1 MCDNVKHVNL
11 KKNEK
16 MEFNSLFYGISNA
29 IFAIIG
35 LVFGIFFIGA
45 PCLAFIYL
53 SGIWTCLSVI
63 HFASYVNTRRT
74 KTTSGKQSN
83 A

>member
-1 MCDNVKHVNL
+1 
-11 KKNEK
+11 

-35 LVFGIFFIGA
+35 LIMGIFFAGF
-45 PCLAFIYL
+45 PCLMFIYL

-63 HFASYVNTRRT
+63 HFANYANIRRT
-74 KTTSGKQSN
+74 KITSGEQSD

>member
-1 MCDNVKHVNL
+1 
-11 KKNEK
+11 

-29 IFAIIG
+29 VFAIIG
-35 LVFGIFFIGA
+35 LVMGIFFIGI
-45 PCLAFIYL
+45 PCLVFIYL

-63 HFASYVNTRRT
+63 HFASYVNARRT
-74 KTTSGKQSN
+74 KTTSGKQSD